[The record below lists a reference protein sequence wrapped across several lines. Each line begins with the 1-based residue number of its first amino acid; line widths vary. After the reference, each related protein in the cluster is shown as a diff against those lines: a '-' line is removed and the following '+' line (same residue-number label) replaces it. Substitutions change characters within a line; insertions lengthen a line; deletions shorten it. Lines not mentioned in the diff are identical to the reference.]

1 MIFSTLLLIFC
12 LCKYPG
18 APVRGPLS
26 YFSHLKYSTIL
37 TYVYLEREVPVQ
49 PERPGRLRD
58 LSLRVPPLRRRQVRE
73 ALRLPQVQQDL
84 GLEARPD

>member
-1 MIFSTLLLIFC
+1 M
-12 LCKYPG
+12 
-18 APVRGPLS
+18 
-26 YFSHLKYSTIL
+26 
-37 TYVYLEREVPVQ
+37 PVQ